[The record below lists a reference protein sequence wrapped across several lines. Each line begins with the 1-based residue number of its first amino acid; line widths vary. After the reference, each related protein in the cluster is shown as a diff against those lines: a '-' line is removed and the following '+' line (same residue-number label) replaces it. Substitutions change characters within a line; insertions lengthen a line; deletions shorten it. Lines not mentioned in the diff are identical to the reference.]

1 MKHKSG
7 AKANLWW
14 AKIWVNFPHYCY
26 LTPMMILILV
36 LEILM
41 SLIWELL
48 LPRWRGRTNDG
59 RTEEMGEDQIWRH
72 FGWGDTVDGDDGD
85 HIGGFHV
92 DDDGDVEL
100 WIKRR
105 IKLENKVIEDL
116 SWNTGSSLWKQ
127 TKSFLHRET
136 FWFCEKGKSS
146 GSDGTKVIKGWYKND
161 KYYDKKDNDDHD
173 IYVIMIIRLWRWR
186 WRGSYLWQRCQLGSF
201 YCSVMP
207 L

>member
-1 MKHKSG
+1 MVLVLTNVTNEMKHKSG
-7 AKANLWW
+7 AEAKSCLWW

-41 SLIWELL
+41 SLMWELL

-85 HIGGFHV
+85 HIGGFHG

-100 WIKRR
+100 LIKRR

-116 SWNTGSSLWKQ
+116 SWNTGSFFVKTNKKIEFPSQRIFLVLWKGQ
-127 TKSFLHRET
+127 IIWDWWH
-136 FWFCEKGKSS
+136 KGYK
-146 GSDGTKVIKGWYKND
+146 GVI
-161 KYYDKKDNDDHD
+161 
-173 IYVIMIIRLWRWR
+173 
-186 WRGSYLWQRCQLGSF
+186 
-201 YCSVMP
+201 
-207 L
+207 

>member
-85 HIGGFHV
+85 HIGGFHG
-92 DDDGDVEL
+92 DGDGDVEL
-100 WIKRR
+100 LIKRR
-105 IKLENKVIEDL
+105 IKLDSRTKWSKILHGILEVFCENKQKDWV
-116 SWNTGSSLWKQ
+116 
-127 TKSFLHRET
+127 SFT
-136 FWFCEKGKSS
+136 EKLFGFVKRANHL
-146 GSDGTKVIKGWYKND
+146 GQ
-161 KYYDKKDNDDHD
+161 
-173 IYVIMIIRLWRWR
+173 RL
-186 WRGSYLWQRCQLGSF
+186 
-201 YCSVMP
+201 
-207 L
+207 